1 MNAHSGVGASEAA
14 DYMQQFIDLI
24 RRVHDRHQ
32 QHHYDKYLS
41 VTAKE

>member
-24 RRVHDRHQ
+24 RRVHDRHL
-32 QHHYDKYLS
+32 HHNYDKYLS